1 MQPARTDAPPSK
13 PSSHVTLEGV
23 LGRAEPYGYALL
35 RIVSGLLFFFH
46 GAQKIFGWV
55 TTKASPELGSQMW
68 IGGVLELAG
77 GALIAVGL
85 LTRPAAFIS
94 AGMMAVAY
102 IQFHWKLVFDD
113 WQWLPIVNKGELAVV
128 YAFLFLFVMLR
139 GAGIWSLDGLIRR
152 R

>member
-1 MQPARTDAPPSK
+1 MQQARTDAPPPK
-13 PSSHVTLEGV
+13 QPSRLTLEGA

-35 RIVSGLLFFFH
+35 RIVSGVLFFFH
-46 GAQKIFGWV
+46 GAQKLFGWV
-55 TTKASPELGSQMW
+55 TEKASPELGSQMW

-102 IQFHWKLVFDD
+102 TQFHWKLVLDD

-128 YAFLFLFVMLR
+128 YAFLFLFVTLR